1 MRAYLISSDPDERD
15 LLISVLRHIGLDVAS
30 SSNLQRVM
38 ENWEQDW
45 AEMIVLTSDH
55 QIGLLDNVRLV
66 RSTTRMPL
74 IMLTNPIPEAE
85 YVSLIQSGADLVL
98 ERPVA
103 PRVLAAYAQLFM
115 RRAEAVPTFVLPT
128 LEAETITLD
137 PSTRIVK
144 VSGQESRHLTQLEFY
159 LLYVL
164 MTNYDQVLPTD
175 AIVER
180 VWGHSGKGDREL
192 VRGLVSRLRRKVES
206 DPQHPR
212 FVHTIPGIGYCSGP
226 QNLALTQISCLT

>member
-1 MRAYLISSDPDERD
+1 MRAYLISRDPDERD
-15 LLISVLRHIGLDVAS
+15 LLTSVLRHSGLDVAS
-30 SSNLQRVM
+30 ISNLQRVM
-38 ENWEQDW
+38 ENWMQDW
-45 AEMIVLTSDH
+45 ADMIVLTSDDH
-55 QIGLLDNVRLV
+55 IGILDNVRLI

-74 IMLTNPIPEAE
+74 IMLTNPIAE
-85 YVSLIQSGADLVL
+85 VEFVSLVQSGAVLVL

-103 PRVLAAYAQLFM
+103 SRVLAAYAQMFM
-115 RRAEAVPTFVLPT
+115 RRSEAVPAFVLPI

-144 VSGQESRHLTQLEFY
+144 VSGQESRHLTQLELY

-164 MTNYDQVLPTD
+164 MTNSDQVLPTD
-175 AIVER
+175 VIVER

-212 FVHTIPGIGYCSGP
+212 FVHTIPGIGYRFSVE
-226 QNLALTQISCLT
+226 